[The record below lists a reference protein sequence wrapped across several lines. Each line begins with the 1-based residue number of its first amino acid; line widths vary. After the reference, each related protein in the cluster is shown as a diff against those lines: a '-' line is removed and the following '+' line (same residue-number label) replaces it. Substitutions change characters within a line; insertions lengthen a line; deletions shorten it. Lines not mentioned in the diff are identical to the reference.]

1 MKKFLSII
9 FLFIGVAT
17 NLHAGSF
24 ALPSDLPTIEAL
36 IKLHKMIAKAEDKS
50 IVQTGAS
57 KVEEDA
63 IGDRTSKFEDVR
75 KTLNSKLDNAYQWVY
90 LGGMISHISLESYK
104 TIKDYVDYTKFM
116 TKNIKHKPQLGWYY
130 LECNYNI
137 KKRVDLLSE
146 SVVTLLAAQTN
157 ILKASMQERIMMA
170 AEIQSEIEKIHD
182 IITNSMWWARC
193 ITTPGVHYDFIWD
206 ILNSE
211 MKDEIVK
218 AAIARWDS
226 EAKHY
231 SINKD
236 YL

>member
-1 MKKFLSII
+1 MKKIVTILL
-9 FLFIGVAT
+9 LFIGLST
-17 NLHAGSF
+17 NLNAGSF

-36 IKLHKMIAKAEDKS
+36 IKLHKMIAKAEDNS

-63 IGDRTSKFEDVR
+63 IADRTSKFEDVR
-75 KTLNSKLDNAYQWVY
+75 KTLNSKLENAYQWVY

-104 TIKDYVDYTKFM
+104 TVKDYVDYTKFM

-137 KKRVDLLSE
+137 KKKVDLLSK

-170 AEIQSEIEKIHD
+170 AKIQSEIESIHH
-182 IITNSMWWARC
+182 IITNGMWWARC
-193 ITTPGVHYDFIWD
+193 ITIPGVHYDFVWD

-226 EAKHY
+226 EANQY
-231 SINKD
+231 SVNKD